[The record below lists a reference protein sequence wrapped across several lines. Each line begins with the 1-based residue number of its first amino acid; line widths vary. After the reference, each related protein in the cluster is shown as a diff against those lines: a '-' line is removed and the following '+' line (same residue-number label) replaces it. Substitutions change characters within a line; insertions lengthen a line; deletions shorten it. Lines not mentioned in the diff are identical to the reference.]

1 MKRQLYIYY
10 NFIIC
15 TALVIMGFLGAMS
28 YAQLVS
34 AILFYPLMLYFA
46 YLIIPRNTKAIV
58 LPKKEEVK
66 KKKPDKDK
74 DGEVLELKKEGEE
87 KTKYDID
94 RRAFIK
100 LIGSAGLSLFLL
112 SIFTKKA
119 QGAFFGSVPGPG
131 TVALKDT
138 TGEKIDPAEKHPTD
152 GYRVADMD
160 DSSPSYYGFTD
171 LDGNW
176 FIIKEDTDGS
186 YKYNKGAVNYTTNWT
201 GRSGLS
207 YDYYDVVFS

>member
-1 MKRQLYIYY
+1 
-10 NFIIC
+10 
-15 TALVIMGFLGAMS
+15 MGFLGAIS

-34 AILFYPLMLYFA
+34 AVLFYPLMLYFA
-46 YLIIPRNTKAIV
+46 YLIIPRNTKAIA
-58 LPKKEEVK
+58 LPKKKEEVK
-66 KKKPDKDK
+66 KKPEKTK

-87 KTKYDID
+87 KTKFDID

-100 LIGSAGLSLFLL
+100 LIGSAGMSIFLL

-131 TVALKDT
+131 TVAVKNIAGD
-138 TGEKIDPAEKHPTD
+138 KIDPSEKHPTD

-160 DSSPSYYGFTD
+160 DSSPAYYGFTD

-186 YKYNKGAVNYTTNWT
+186 YKYVRGASSYTSNWT
-201 GRSGLS
+201 TRSGQS
-207 YDYYDVVFS
+207 YDYYDVVF